1 MLYKLG
7 RALQVA
13 GMIILPIGMVG
24 NIYDATLISV
34 QESLVIAG
42 VGIVVFGIGWLLQQ
56 AGGPR

>member
-13 GMIILPIGMVG
+13 GMLILPVGMAG
-24 NIYDATLISV
+24 NILRPEQITVKD
-34 QESLVIAG
+34 SLVIAG

-56 AGGPR
+56 AGRPR

>member
-13 GMIILPIGMVG
+13 GMVILPVGMAG
-24 NIYDATLISV
+24 NIVRPEQITV

-42 VGIVVFGIGWLLQQ
+42 VGLGVFALGWLLQQ
-56 AGGPR
+56 AGRSR